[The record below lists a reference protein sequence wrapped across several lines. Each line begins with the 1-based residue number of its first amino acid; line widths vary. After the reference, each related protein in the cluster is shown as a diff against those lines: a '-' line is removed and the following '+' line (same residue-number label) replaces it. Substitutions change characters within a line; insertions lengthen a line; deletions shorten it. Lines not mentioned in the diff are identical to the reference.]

1 MTDRLARRF
10 EAGKLV
16 IASHNQG
23 KVREIAELLAPFRA
37 EALSAAELALPAP
50 AENGKTFLANAEI
63 KAKAAAEASGLP
75 ALADDS
81 GLMVTALG
89 SAPGVHSARWAG
101 PGGDFAAA
109 MKKLEEALAGKKD
122 RRARFACALA
132 LYWPDGHCQTFEGFV
147 NGHLVWPPR
156 GTKGFGYD
164 PVFAA
169 DGHDVTF
176 GEMEAT
182 GKQAISHRAEA
193 FGKLIKACFE
203 E

>member
-1 MTDRLARRF
+1 
-10 EAGKLV
+10 
-16 IASHNQG
+16 
-23 KVREIAELLAPFRA
+23 
-37 EALSAAELALPAP
+37 
-50 AENGKTFLANAEI
+50 
-63 KAKAAAEASGLP
+63 
-75 ALADDS
+75 
-81 GLMVTALG
+81 MVTALG